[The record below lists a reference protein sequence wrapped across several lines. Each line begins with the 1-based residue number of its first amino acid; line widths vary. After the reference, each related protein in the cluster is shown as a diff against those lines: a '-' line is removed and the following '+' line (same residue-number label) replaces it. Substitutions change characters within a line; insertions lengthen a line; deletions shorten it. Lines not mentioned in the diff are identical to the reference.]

1 MSSIKRR
8 KVGCHEIRDEM
19 RESDKGTA
27 EKASE
32 QAISEITNSQSA
44 GGGKLAVFRGKG
56 CEWRTRQRFLSLF
69 Y

>member
-1 MSSIKRR
+1 
-8 KVGCHEIRDEM
+8 M

-27 EKASE
+27 EEASE
-32 QAISEITNSQSA
+32 QAISEITNSQSAAAA